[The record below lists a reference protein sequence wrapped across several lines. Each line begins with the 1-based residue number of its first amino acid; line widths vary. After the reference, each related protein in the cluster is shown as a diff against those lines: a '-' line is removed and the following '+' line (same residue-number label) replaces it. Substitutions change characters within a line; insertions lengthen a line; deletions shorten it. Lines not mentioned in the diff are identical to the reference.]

1 MFEYY
6 DTDSIKYRN
15 TTLKVK
21 QFLNAQ
27 YGQAVEYDR
36 KLNTV
41 AILNNGVR
49 LGTWTGT
56 DQELVA
62 LQRAVASTKLS
73 FSIIDR
79 NYRG

>member
-6 DTDSIKYRN
+6 DTDSIEYRN
-15 TTLKVK
+15 NTLKVK

-36 KLNTV
+36 KINTV
-41 AILNNGVR
+41 AVLNNGVR

-73 FSIIDR
+73 FFVLAH

>member
-1 MFEYY
+1 MFEYR
-6 DTDSIKYRN
+6 IN
-15 TTLKVK
+15 TLKVK

-27 YGQAVEYDR
+27 HSQAVEYDR
-36 KLNTV
+36 KINTV
-41 AILNNGVR
+41 AVLNNGVS

-73 FSIIDR
+73 FSVLDH